1 MDTNTVEIYC
11 AADGF
16 SRKFDEVTAGHLP
29 AEDSGKRHRN
39 RRSVM
44 PDAEVMT
51 CHVPPETVSQSQSLL
66 YTVYSGTL
74 QERFSPY
81 GQL

>member
-1 MDTNTVEIYC
+1 MNTNNIILSLMDTDTVEIYS

-29 AEDSGKRHRN
+29 PKDNGKHHRN

-51 CHVPPETVSQSQSLL
+51 ILIMFHLKQYRNQSLL
-66 YTVYSGTL
+66 T
-74 QERFSPY
+74 
-81 GQL
+81 